1 MLRAYGTRRTH
12 DEKVY
17 VYKLRRA
24 RVDCIHTACHAYT
37 VIDIRRS
44 PKIHQKQTLSLERV
58 TCNSH
63 ASLDSAVP
71 LKQLFYDQCFK
82 FWISSRTKYIN
93 PTRCCGACLF
103 FIPTPFH
110 AVMIKKSFVSR
121 HTI

>member
-24 RVDCIHTACHAYT
+24 RVDRIRTACRACAI
-37 VIDIRRS
+37 IDIRRS

-58 TCNSH
+58 TCNSQ

-71 LKQLFYDQCFK
+71 LKKLFYDQCFK
-82 FWISSRTKYIN
+82 FFGFRAERNI
-93 PTRCCGACLF
+93 
-103 FIPTPFH
+103 
-110 AVMIKKSFVSR
+110 
-121 HTI
+121 